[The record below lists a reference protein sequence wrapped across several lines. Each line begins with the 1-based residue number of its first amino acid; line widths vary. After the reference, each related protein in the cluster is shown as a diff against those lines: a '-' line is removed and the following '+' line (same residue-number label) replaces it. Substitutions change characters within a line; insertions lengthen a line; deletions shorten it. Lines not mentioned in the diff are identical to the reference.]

1 MESKKVKWTL
11 FFILTLISLFIFRW
25 FYLDVVYFRLASYL
39 SGNGLAVL
47 ENSSIAILIFILG
60 TFFLSS
66 TLFQIIYRSFSLKLL
81 KIDYVAYFILLFFFL
96 FFKSIGLRGITL
108 NPLSFIVDFLSGQAF
123 ETFFNLI
130 FFIPLGLLL
139 NYKKISFSKSIL
151 VSIIGI
157 IIIEAIQYVFSLGF
171 FDLGDVV
178 TNTVGII
185 FGWLF
190 YSLLDKK
197 GYRIL

>member
-1 MESKKVKWTL
+1 MESKKVKLTL

-25 FYLDVVYFRLASYL
+25 FYLDIIYFKLASYI
-39 SGNGLAVL
+39 GGDGLAVL
-47 ENSSIAILIFILG
+47 ENSAIAILIFILG

-66 TLFQIIYRSFSLKLL
+66 TLFQLIYRSFSLKLL
-81 KIDYVAYFILLFFFL
+81 KIEYAAYFILLFFFL
-96 FFKSIGLRGITL
+96 FFKSIGVQGITL
-108 NPLSFIVDFLSGQAF
+108 NPLSFIADFLSGQAF
-123 ETFFNLI
+123 ETFFNI
-130 FFIPLGLLL
+130 VFFIPLGLLL

-151 VSIIGI
+151 ISIIGI
-157 IIIEAIQYVFSLGF
+157 TIIEVIQYIFSLGF

-197 GYRIL
+197 GYKIL